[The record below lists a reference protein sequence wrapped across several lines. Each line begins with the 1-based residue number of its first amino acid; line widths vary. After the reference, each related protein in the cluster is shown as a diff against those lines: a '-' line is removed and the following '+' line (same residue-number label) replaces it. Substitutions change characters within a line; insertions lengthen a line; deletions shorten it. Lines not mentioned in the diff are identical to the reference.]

1 MNPRG
6 QSVDNDLVNL
16 GLIGIA
22 ALGCLAAALRLAGT
36 VTAWATGADLPRYGW
51 TSGLRVLA
59 DPEQPGKALGAPGM
73 SPWLYW
79 LVVALMLAVVVCAA
93 LVVWRRVSGWREHTA
108 RDPHRLA
115 GIATARDVRVAASKK
130 SLLARGR
137 TLRPSLDQPDAPDIG
152 YLIGRARGTEVWAS
166 VEDSILLLGPPR
178 SGKGLHVV
186 INAILDAP
194 GAVITTATR
203 PDNIAATI
211 TARSRRGPVAV
222 FDPQRLAGGLPSGLR
237 WSPVRGCDDPL
248 TAMIRATG
256 LASAT
261 GLSTGGVES
270 GGFWEGKTRTALQSL
285 LHAAALDRRSP
296 AELFAWTLSPSAAA
310 DAVAILSSDPHAA
323 PGWAD
328 ALESMIHSD
337 PRTRDSIWMGV
348 SLALSCL
355 ADPRVLDSV
364 SPAAGEEFD
373 PASFLTSNGTLYLL
387 ATGAGAGASWSLVA
401 AFIEDLVET
410 ARHLASA
417 SPGARLDP
425 PLLMALD
432 EIGNLSPLPSM
443 PVLMAEGG
451 GTGITTMPVLQSLSQ
466 ARDKWGDHAAGAI
479 WDASIVKVVL
489 GGTSAARDLQDL
501 SSLIGERDER
511 TDTISVGDYGS
522 RSLQRSMR
530 RVPVLPPE
538 AIRTLPFGTA
548 LVLLRS
554 APPVVTDLRP
564 WTARPDSVQ
573 VNRDRVT
580 IESALGA
587 APIKRGDR

>member
-6 QSVDNDLVNL
+6 QSVDNDLVNF

-36 VTAWATGADLPRYGW
+36 LTAWATGAGQPTYGW
-51 TSGLRVLA
+51 ASGLRVLA
-59 DPEQPGKALGAPGM
+59 DPDRPGNALGAPEM
-73 SPWLYW
+73 SPWVYW
-79 LVVALMLAVVVCAA
+79 LVVVSLLAGVVCSA
-93 LVVWRRVSGWREHTA
+93 LVVWRRLNGWREHST
-108 RDPHRLA
+108 RDPRRLA
-115 GIATARDVRVAASKK
+115 GIASSRDVRTTASKK
-130 SLLARGR
+130 VLLARGR
-137 TLRPSLDQPDAPDIG
+137 TLRPSLDHPNAPDVG
-152 YLIGRARGTEVWAS
+152 YLLGRARGAEVWAS

-211 TARSRRGPVAV
+211 TARRRRGPVAV
-222 FDPQRLAGGLPSGLR
+222 FDPQRLADGLPSGLR
-237 WSPVRGCDDPL
+237 WSPVRGCEDPL
-248 TAMIRATG
+248 TAMIRSTG

-296 AELFAWTLSPSAAA
+296 AELFGWTLSPSAAA

-328 ALESMIHSD
+328 SLESMIHSD

-355 ADPRVLDSV
+355 ADPRVLDAV
-364 SPAAGEEFD
+364 SPGPGEEFD
-373 PASFLTSNGTLYLL
+373 PANFLTSNGTLYLL

-410 ARHLASA
+410 ARHLAAA

-501 SSLIGERDER
+501 SALIGERDER
-511 TDTISVGDYGS
+511 TDTISIGDYGS
-522 RSLQRSMR
+522 RSLQSSMR
-530 RVPVLPPE
+530 RVPVMPPE

-554 APPVVTDLRP
+554 APPVVTELRP
-564 WTARPDSVQ
+564 WTAR
-573 VNRDRVT
+573 RDAYELRVDR
-580 IESALGA
+580 SAVEA
-587 APIKRGDR
+587 ALRRR

>member
-1 MNPRG
+1 
-6 QSVDNDLVNL
+6 
-16 GLIGIA
+16 
-22 ALGCLAAALRLAGT
+22 
-36 VTAWATGADLPRYGW
+36 
-51 TSGLRVLA
+51 
-59 DPEQPGKALGAPGM
+59 
-73 SPWLYW
+73 
-79 LVVALMLAVVVCAA
+79 
-93 LVVWRRVSGWREHTA
+93 
-108 RDPHRLA
+108 
-115 GIATARDVRVAASKK
+115 
-130 SLLARGR
+130 
-137 TLRPSLDQPDAPDIG
+137 
-152 YLIGRARGTEVWAS
+152 
-166 VEDSILLLGPPR
+166 
-178 SGKGLHVV
+178 
-186 INAILDAP
+186 
-194 GAVITTATR
+194 
-203 PDNIAATI
+203 
-211 TARSRRGPVAV
+211 
-222 FDPQRLAGGLPSGLR
+222 
-237 WSPVRGCDDPL
+237 
-248 TAMIRATG
+248 MIRATG

-328 ALESMIHSD
+328 SLESMIHSD

-355 ADPRVLDSV
+355 ADPRVLDAV
-364 SPAAGEEFD
+364 SPGPGEEFD
-373 PASFLTSNGTLYLL
+373 PASFLTNNGTLYLL

-410 ARHLASA
+410 ARHLAAA

-501 SSLIGERDER
+501 SALIGERDER

-530 RVPVLPPE
+530 RVPVMPPE

-564 WTARPDSVQ
+564 WTER
-573 VNRDRVT
+573 RDAEELRST
-580 IESALGA
+580 GPPSRLPSDA
-587 APIKRGDR
+587 GDRQAWR

>member
-1 MNPRG
+1 M
-6 QSVDNDLVNL
+6 
-16 GLIGIA
+16 
-22 ALGCLAAALRLAGT
+22 
-36 VTAWATGADLPRYGW
+36 
-51 TSGLRVLA
+51 
-59 DPEQPGKALGAPGM
+59 
-73 SPWLYW
+73 
-79 LVVALMLAVVVCAA
+79 
-93 LVVWRRVSGWREHTA
+93 
-108 RDPHRLA
+108 
-115 GIATARDVRVAASKK
+115 
-130 SLLARGR
+130 
-137 TLRPSLDQPDAPDIG
+137 
-152 YLIGRARGTEVWAS
+152 
-166 VEDSILLLGPPR
+166 
-178 SGKGLHVV
+178 
-186 INAILDAP
+186 
-194 GAVITTATR
+194 
-203 PDNIAATI
+203 
-211 TARSRRGPVAV
+211 
-222 FDPQRLAGGLPSGLR
+222 
-237 WSPVRGCDDPL
+237 
-248 TAMIRATG
+248 
-256 LASAT
+256 
-261 GLSTGGVES
+261 
-270 GGFWEGKTRTALQSL
+270 QSL

-328 ALESMIHSD
+328 SLESMIHSD

-355 ADPRVLDSV
+355 ADPRVLDAV

-410 ARHLASA
+410 ARHLAAA

-501 SSLIGERDER
+501 SALIGERDER

-530 RVPVLPPE
+530 RVAVMPPE
-538 AIRTLPFGTA
+538 TIRMLPFGKA
-548 LVLLRS
+548 LVMLRS
-554 APPVVTDLRP
+554 APPIVTELRP
-564 WTARPDSVQ
+564 WTARSDVHDLRAERAS
-573 VNRDRVT
+573 
-580 IESALGA
+580 IEAAL
-587 APIKRGDR
+587 RRR